1 MERFACTL
9 ILIIVV
15 LLLGFMPSAFAAS
28 ENGLDKE
35 KLFTENDMQQSA
47 DRHGAKVITLSD
59 ERDVVIESAGTWV
72 LHGSASNVMICVDIG
87 ENDELRLIM
96 DGVNISNR
104 DRPCIYVKKAGKLI
118 VTVASDSTLS
128 VHDSFW
134 KDSKLKGNG
143 VIYSRSDLTLNGDAR
158 LTVTSMKNGIVCKD
172 KLRITGGN
180 YVISAGSKAIAA
192 DNAIWIMDGSF
203 RLTAG
208 TDGLHA
214 ENEEDDRK
222 GSIFIGGGSLE
233 IEAGD
238 DGIHGQSLLQIEGG
252 NLSVH
257 ADEGLEGTWVLING
271 GTLDIRASGD
281 GINAGWKSDTYC
293 PKIEINGG
301 QISIVM
307 KGEDTDAI
315 DSNTDL
321 IITGGT
327 IELSGS
333 GIDYDGKL
341 VFTGG
346 TVIIDGEEVQNI
358 PNQSTHRVDS

>member
-1 MERFACTL
+1 MKRFAWTP

-35 KLFTENDMQQSA
+35 ELFTANDRQQRA
-47 DRHGAKVITLSD
+47 DRHEAEVITLSD
-59 ERDVVIESAGTWV
+59 ERDVVIDSAGTWV
-72 LHGSASNVMICVDIG
+72 LRGSASDVTICVDIG
-87 ENDELRLIM
+87 KRAEVRLIL

-104 DRPCIYVKKAGKLI
+104 DRPCIYVKQAGKLI
-118 VTVASDSTLS
+118 VTVASDSALS
-128 VHDSFW
+128 VHDSFR
-134 KDSKLKGNG
+134 KDSERKGNG
-143 VIYSRSDLTLNGDAR
+143 VIYSRADLTLNGDAR
-158 LTVTSMKNGIVCKD
+158 LAVTSMKNGIVCKD
-172 KLRITGGN
+172 KLRITGGD

-192 DNAIWIMDGSF
+192 DSAIWIMDGSF

-214 ENEEDDRK
+214 ENDDGG

-252 NLSVH
+252 TLSVH

-281 GINAGWKSDTYC
+281 GINAGWKSGAYR

-307 KGEDTDAI
+307 EGEDTDAI
-315 DSNTDL
+315 DSNADL
-321 IITGGT
+321 VITGGT

-341 VFTGG
+341 SFTGG
-346 TVIIDGEEVQNI
+346 TVIIDGKEVQNI
-358 PNQSTHRVDS
+358 PNQSTHRLDS